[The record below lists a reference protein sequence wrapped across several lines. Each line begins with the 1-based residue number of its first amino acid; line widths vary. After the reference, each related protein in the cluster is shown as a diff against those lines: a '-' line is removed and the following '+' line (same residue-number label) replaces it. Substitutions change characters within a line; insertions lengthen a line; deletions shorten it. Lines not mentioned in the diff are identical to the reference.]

1 MQKNKRTSASNC
13 ECARQN
19 NLLTDEGNFNLMID
33 AGEADSKAYLVDKPS
48 TKHQSQSMF
57 AARMNKCL
65 PVTLFSGVLRSRQLV
80 TVACSVSMHKSPS
93 YST

>member
-57 AARMNKCL
+57 AARMNQCL
-65 PVTLFSGVLRSRQLV
+65 PVTLFSGVLRSRQ